1 MTLQKKLDRET
12 ILQIRKYLRV
22 FPFVGLSICL
32 LLAAV
37 GASAQNTLS
46 VTAPS
51 GFALSPRL
59 TDSQDFEGQNPPK
72 ERPNRRLHERG
83 NENNRNEDEYARQ
96 GRQEPRMKAI
106 PYT

>member
-1 MTLQKKLDRET
+1 MTLQKKLDRKT

-32 LLAAV
+32 LSAAV

-51 GFALSPRL
+51 GFAVSPRVS
-59 TDSQDFEGQNPPK
+59 DSQVFEGQNPPR
-72 ERPNRRLHERG
+72 ERRHRRLTSHCTEHIH
-83 NENNRNEDEYARQ
+83 NQHDHAHQ
-96 GRQEPRMKAI
+96 GGSLP
-106 PYT
+106 TTVT